1 MRLPSRG
8 AVEVKSYLRRVE
20 SQKFWSPEQNPTA
33 GCPYLREG
41 RVERSR
47 NALMPVKRRTLQLA
61 PAAVP
66 ATVISAPPMPLVPI
80 SSSPEPILTGEQVAK
95 LLQVKPS
102 TIYEFTRRRANGR
115 DPMPCLR
122 AGKFLRFKWS
132 AIEKWLEAGGKRAA

>member
-1 MRLPSRG
+1 VTGREPEVLEPRTEPYRWLLPDKR
-8 AVEVKSYLRRVE
+8 
-20 SQKFWSPEQNPTA
+20 
-33 GCPYLREG
+33 G
-41 RVERSR
+41 RVERNKECS
-47 NALMPVKRRTLQLA
+47 MPVKRRTLQLA

-66 ATVISAPPMPLVPI
+66 ATGASAPVVPI
-80 SSSPEPILTGEQVAK
+80 SSSHEPILTGEQVAR

>member
-1 MRLPSRG
+1 MASR
-8 AVEVKSYLRRVE
+8 VV
-20 SQKFWSPEQNPTA
+20 FSPENPRPHA
-33 GCPYLREG
+33 SSGVC
-41 RVERSR
+41 
-47 NALMPVKRRTLQLA
+47 LMPAKRRTLPLA

-66 ATVISAPPMPLVPI
+66 ATGASAPVVPI
-80 SSSPEPILTGEQVAK
+80 SSSHEPILTGKQVAK

>member
-1 MRLPSRG
+1 MASR
-8 AVEVKSYLRRVE
+8 VVFSSE
-20 SQKFWSPEQNPTA
+20 NPRPHA
-33 GCPYLREG
+33 SIG
-41 RVERSR
+41 VF
-47 NALMPVKRRTLQLA
+47 LMPVKRRTLQLVPA
-61 PAAVP
+61 PATGA
-66 ATVISAPPMPLVPI
+66 AAPVVPI
-80 SSSPEPILTGEQVAK
+80 SSSHEPILTGQQVAK